1 MTITREDAKNY
12 FIRLSE
18 NEPEDYYYQFIAKCD
33 IVPDEIFA
41 GMENRSDIR
50 PTVIEY
56 KIPKVKKPRKPSK
69 KAYYALV
76 AKCDRVTEKAIGFII
91 GTNHLHGSG
100 YMEYVEWIADSL
112 IIRQD
117 DKKYIPAW
125 IIAEKGLWDFVN
137 KEDKITA

>member
-1 MTITREDAKNY
+1 MAITREDAKNY

-41 GMENRSDIR
+41 SMENRSDIR

-69 KAYYALV
+69 KAYYELIYSG
-76 AKCDRVTEKAIGFII
+76 DRFTEKATGFVV
-91 GTNHLHGSG
+91 GNNGMHGSR
-100 YMEYVEWIADSL
+100 YIEYIAWVADSL
-112 IIRQD
+112 IIEQD
-117 DKKYIPAW
+117 NKKYIPVW
-125 IIAEKGLWDFVN
+125 IVSEKSLWDFVN